1 MLAAEGLVAIT
12 PRRGAWARAISLDEL
27 RDVFE
32 MRSLFELFAL
42 ARARRRTASEQ
53 ARMRA
58 LLSEAQALLEQGN
71 IEAWYEASQAFH
83 DAIIDSAEN
92 RQLKALY
99 KLLKLS
105 MRRYQ
110 LMVIGLPRHPDRS
123 QTEHQQIFDAFA
135 RGDSDRACT
144 VLRAHLDRVAGTLAA
159 TLKEGRIKV
168 DQEGQKRSS
177 GRRVAPRASPRPRTS
192 R

>member
-1 MLAAEGLVAIT
+1 
-12 PRRGAWARAISLDEL
+12 
-27 RDVFE
+27 
-32 MRSLFELFAL
+32 
-42 ARARRRTASEQ
+42 
-53 ARMRA
+53 MRA

-135 RGDSDRACT
+135 RGDSDQACT
-144 VLRAHLDRVAGTLAA
+144 LLRAHLKVRNVLRRAAWRPGRPPDRGRVADVSSR
-159 TLKEGRIKV
+159 EGSAS
-168 DQEGQKRSS
+168 DDARSEEPGARS
-177 GRRVAPRASPRPRTS
+177 GVAGPCRDGWRQRSMFSPQ
-192 R
+192 